1 MQKQRI
7 SKLKQLQN
15 KLKQLNKTIMY
26 KVIMD
31 KTNMNEV
38 IKNTIITIE

>member
-1 MQKQRI
+1 
-7 SKLKQLQN
+7 
-15 KLKQLNKTIMY
+15 MY

-38 IKNTIITIE
+38 IMHKTNIYEVNMNEIIKNTIITID

>member
-1 MQKQRI
+1 
-7 SKLKQLQN
+7 
-15 KLKQLNKTIMY
+15 MY

-38 IKNTIITIE
+38 IMDKTNMNEIIKNTIITIE

>member
-1 MQKQRI
+1 
-7 SKLKQLQN
+7 
-15 KLKQLNKTIMY
+15 MY

-38 IKNTIITIE
+38 IMHKTNIYEVNMNEIIKNTIITIE